1 VEQKAELLRQDEAKL
16 IMSSVNDLMV
26 SQLMN
31 LAHFQ
36 VIKWY
41 TSGEKV
47 IASDFDICFF
57 MEVMKEVFEDK
68 ETIKRILQGE
78 DLRWWSDDDDKSAA

>member
-1 VEQKAELLRQDEAKL
+1 MEQKAELLRQDEAKL
-16 IMSSVNDLMV
+16 VMRSVDDLAV

-41 TSGEKV
+41 ISDEKV
-47 IASDFDICFF
+47 ITGDFDICFF
-57 MEVMKEVFEDK
+57 MEVMKEIFSDK
-68 ETIKRILQGE
+68 KTLQRILNGE
-78 DLRWWSDDDDKSAA
+78 DLRWFSEDE

>member
-1 VEQKAELLRQDEAKL
+1 MEQKVELLRQDEAKL
-16 IMSSVNDLMV
+16 VIGSVDDLMV

-31 LAHFQ
+31 LARFQ

-47 IASDFDICFF
+47 IAGDFDICFF
-57 MEVMKEVFEDK
+57 MEVMKEVFSDK
-68 ETIKRILQGE
+68 GTIQRILNGE
-78 DLRWWSDDDDKSAA
+78 DLRWFSDDE

>member
-1 VEQKAELLRQDEAKL
+1 MEQKAELLRQDEAKFV
-16 IMSSVNDLMV
+16 MSSVDDLVV

-41 TSGEKV
+41 ISGEKV
-47 IASDFDICFF
+47 IAGDFDICFF
-57 MEVMKEVFEDK
+57 MEVMKEVFSDK
-68 ETIKRILQGE
+68 KTLQRILNGE
-78 DLRWWSDDDDKSAA
+78 DLRWFSEDE

>member
-1 VEQKAELLRQDEAKL
+1 MTQEVELLRQEEAK
-16 IMSSVNDLMV
+16 MCMASVDDLVV

-41 TSGEKV
+41 TSGEKY
-47 IASDFDICFF
+47 IAGDFDICFF
-57 MEVMKEVFEDK
+57 MEVMKEVFSDK
-68 ETIKRILQGE
+68 MTIQRILTGE
-78 DLRWWSDDDDKSAA
+78 DMRWFADDE

>member
-1 VEQKAELLRQDEAKL
+1 MTQEAELLRQDEAKL
-16 IMSSVNDLMV
+16 VMGSVNDLV
-26 SQLMN
+26 VTQLMN

-47 IASDFDICFF
+47 IANDFDLCFF
-57 MEVMKEVFEDK
+57 MEVMKEVFSDK
-68 ETIKRILQGE
+68 NTITRILNGE
-78 DLRWWSDDDDKSAA
+78 DLRWWNDDD

>member
-1 VEQKAELLRQDEAKL
+1 MRQQVELLRQDEAKL
-16 IMSSVNDLMV
+16 CMRSVDDLVV

-41 TSGEKV
+41 TSGEKP
-47 IASDFDICFF
+47 IAGDFDICFF
-57 MEVMKEVFEDK
+57 MEVMKEVFSDK
-68 ETIKRILQGE
+68 KTIQRILNGE
-78 DLRWWSDDDDKSAA
+78 DLRWFADDE

>member
-1 VEQKAELLRQDEAKL
+1 MEQKAELLRQDEAKL
-16 IMSSVNDLMV
+16 VRNSVDDDLIV
-26 SQLMN
+26 GQLMD

-47 IASDFDICFF
+47 IAGNFDICFF
-57 MEVMKEVFEDK
+57 MEVMKEVFSDK
-68 ETIKRILQGE
+68 KTIQRMLNGE
-78 DLRWWSDDDDKSAA
+78 DLRWFSDDE

>member
-1 VEQKAELLRQDEAKL
+1 MTQEAELLRQDEAKL
-16 IMSSVNDLMV
+16 VMGSVNDLV
-26 SQLMN
+26 VTQLMN

-47 IASDFDICFF
+47 IANDFDLCFF
-57 MEVMKEVFEDK
+57 MEVMKEVFSDK
-68 ETIKRILQGE
+68 KTITRILNGE
-78 DLRWWSDDDDKSAA
+78 DLRWWSDNELD